1 MFSLLHRLDSSW
13 FTQEGPSAFP
23 SQHKPGT
30 SLSTSVLFTL
40 SAFENVKLKSENEE
54 ESMNVKYNYS
64 IKYKHKSDT
73 CMSTTSVLFTLSAF
87 VQLDKSESGESFEL
101 SRILVLSILAHP
113 LIICFAMMVYS
124 ITLSDLKC

>member
-30 SLSTSVLFTL
+30 SLS
-40 SAFENVKLKSENEE
+40 
-54 ESMNVKYNYS
+54 
-64 IKYKHKSDT
+64 
-73 CMSTTSVLFTLSAF
+73 TSVLFTLSAF

>member
-30 SLSTSVLFTL
+30 SLSSSVLFTL
-40 SAFENVKLKSENEE
+40 LSAFEHVKLKWEYEE

-64 IKYKHKSDT
+64 IKYKYKSGT
-73 CMSTTSVLFTLSAF
+73 CVSTSVLFTLSAF
-87 VQLDKSESGESFEL
+87 VQLDKSESGESFEHVCCL
-101 SRILVLSILAHP
+101 G
-113 LIICFAMMVYS
+113 F
-124 ITLSDLKC
+124 

>member
-1 MFSLLHRLDSSW
+1 
-13 FTQEGPSAFP
+13 
-23 SQHKPGT
+23 
-30 SLSTSVLFTL
+30 
-40 SAFENVKLKSENEE
+40 
-54 ESMNVKYNYS
+54 MNVKYNYS